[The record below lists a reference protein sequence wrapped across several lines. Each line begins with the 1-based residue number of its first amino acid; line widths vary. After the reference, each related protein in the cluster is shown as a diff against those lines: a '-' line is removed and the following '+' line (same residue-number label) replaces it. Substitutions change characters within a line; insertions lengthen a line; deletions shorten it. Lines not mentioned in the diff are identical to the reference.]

1 VRDAVNQGSRKPLT
15 WGGLKGYHQL
25 QAIAEG
31 LASLEETC
39 SDAEYLMSLK
49 KRVEFVLAKNRTV
62 AEDLEKAHHLLS
74 QVRDCLPDP
83 VNTDQKT
90 QPQISCHQV
99 AQEMEHLI
107 RKAQPDGNI
116 QRSQIRLL
124 NGLQKRWELYGPDL
138 LHCYEIPGLPPDN
151 LKLESFFG
159 RLRRHQRRISG
170 RKSTRELLDFGQA
183 QVLFTAT
190 SQHELLSQIQVIPAE
205 LYHRHRQRLA
215 QAEAPRQFFR
225 RLHHDPLAEV
235 QALVAQHR
243 TRSQTLQNQKETP
256 ALEDQVFHTE

>member
-1 VRDAVNQGSRKPLT
+1 M
-15 WGGLKGYHQL
+15 

-39 SDAEYLMSLK
+39 SDAGYLMFLK

-62 AEDLEKAHHLLS
+62 AEDLEKAHHLLC
-74 QVRDCLPDP
+74 QVRNCLPDP
-83 VNTDQKT
+83 VHTDQKT
-90 QPQISCHQV
+90 QPLICCHQV
-99 AQEMEHLI
+99 AQEIEHLI
-107 RKAQPDGNI
+107 RKALPDGKI
-116 QRSQIRLL
+116 QRAQIRLL
-124 NGLQKRWELYGPDL
+124 NGFQKRWELFGPDL
-138 LHCYEIPGLPPDN
+138 LHCYVIPGLPPDN

-190 SQHELLSQIQVIPAE
+190 SQQELLSQIQAIPAE
-205 LYHRHRQRLA
+205 LYHCHRQRLA

-225 RLHHDPLAEV
+225 RLHHDPLAVV

-243 TRSQTLQNQKETP
+243 TRSQILQNQKETP
-256 ALEDQVFHTE
+256 AQSEQALHTE

>member
-15 WGGLKGYHQL
+15 WGGLKGYQQL

-31 LASLEETC
+31 LAQLEEAHL
-39 SDAEYLMSLK
+39 DAAYLLFLK

-62 AEDLEKAHHLLS
+62 AEDLEKAHHLLR
-74 QVRDCLPDP
+74 QVADCLPDP
-83 VNTDQKT
+83 GHADQGT
-90 QPQISCHQV
+90 QSHISCHQV

-107 RKAQPDGNI
+107 QKAQPNGKI
-116 QRSQIRLL
+116 QRTQIRLL
-124 NGLQKRWELYGPDL
+124 NGLQKRWEMYGPDL
-138 LHCYEIPGLPPDN
+138 LHCYKIPGLPPDN

-183 QVLFTAT
+183 QVLFSAT
-190 SQHELLSQIQVIPAE
+190 SQQELLSQIQSIPPE
-205 LYHRHRQRLA
+205 LYHRHLQRLV

-225 RLHHDPLAEV
+225 RLHHDPLAMI
-235 QALVAQHR
+235 QALLAQHR
-243 TRSQTLQNQKETP
+243 TRSLFLQNHKEIP